1 MNRVFAA
8 PFGGRGSLL
17 RFPQPTAA
25 LFLMKTQSLP
35 TQPRRRGLHLTAMV
49 LALALLFLIDTAT
62 RYEVAVSVFY
72 TVIILA
78 MAHVLAWRGLIVL
91 TGSCSAL
98 TWLSYFI
105 TSYGDQRA
113 GFVNMLISTVA
124 ILITGYLACRAEL
137 ARAAAHEAR
146 ASLLRISRIHS
157 LEGLTTSIAHELNQ
171 PLAAIVTSGNACQR
185 WMAQDPPNLDKARQA
200 LQRILGDADRA
211 SGIIARVRKL
221 SKGEPASTRP
231 FVFNT
236 AVREVLALSQAEM
249 QRLDIAMRA
258 DLAPGLPLALADPVQ
273 VQQVIANLVLNAME
287 AVALV
292 DVARR
297 TLLVESLQLQDKLVF
312 RVSDG
317 GPGLPAGAQ
326 EQVFEP
332 FWTTKHEGIGVGLS
346 ISRSIVEANGG
357 HIWAELPAQHGA
369 VFAFSI
375 PAAPGEGEA

>member
-1 MNRVFAA
+1 
-8 PFGGRGSLL
+8 
-17 RFPQPTAA
+17 
-25 LFLMKTQSLP
+25 MKTQSLP

-157 LEGLTTSIAHELNQ
+157 LEGLTSSIAHELNQ

-200 LQRILGDADRA
+200 LQRILGDAERA

>member
-1 MNRVFAA
+1 
-8 PFGGRGSLL
+8 
-17 RFPQPTAA
+17 
-25 LFLMKTQSLP
+25 MKTPSLP
-35 TQPRRRGLHLTAMV
+35 TTPRRRRGLHLTAMV
-49 LALALLFLIDTAT
+49 LALALLLLIDTAT

-78 MAHVLAWRGLIVL
+78 MAHALTWRGLIVL
-91 TGSCSAL
+91 SGSCVAL
-98 TWLSYFI
+98 TWLSFLI

-113 GFVNMLISTVA
+113 GLVNMLISTVA
-124 ILITGYLACRAEL
+124 IVITGYLACTAEL
-137 ARAAAHEAR
+137 ARAAAHEAQAR
-146 ASLLRISRIHS
+146 LLRISRIHS

-171 PLAAIVTSGNACQR
+171 PLAAIVTSGHACQR
-185 WMAQDPPNLDKARQA
+185 WMEQDPPQLDKARQA

-231 FVFNT
+231 FVFNA
-236 AVREVLALSQAEM
+236 AVREVLALSHAEM

-287 AVALV
+287 ATALV

-297 TLLVESLQLQDKLVF
+297 TILVESLQQADKLVF
-312 RVSDG
+312 RISDG

-357 HIWAELPAQHGA
+357 HIWAEPHAPGGA
-369 VFAFSI
+369 VFTFSV
-375 PAAPGEGEA
+375 PVAPGEGEA

>member
-1 MNRVFAA
+1 
-8 PFGGRGSLL
+8 
-17 RFPQPTAA
+17 
-25 LFLMKTQSLP
+25 MKTQSLP

>member
-1 MNRVFAA
+1 
-8 PFGGRGSLL
+8 
-17 RFPQPTAA
+17 
-25 LFLMKTQSLP
+25 MKTQSLP

-124 ILITGYLACRAEL
+124 ILITGYLACRVEL

-157 LEGLTTSIAHELNQ
+157 LEGLTSSIAHELNQ

-297 TLLVESLQLQDKLVF
+297 TLLVESLQLRDKLVF